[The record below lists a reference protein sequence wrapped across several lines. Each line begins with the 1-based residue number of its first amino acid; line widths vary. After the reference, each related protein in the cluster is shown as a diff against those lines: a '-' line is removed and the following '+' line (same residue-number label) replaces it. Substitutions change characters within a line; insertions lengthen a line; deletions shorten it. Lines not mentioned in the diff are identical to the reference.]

1 MSERNPQGGSF
12 ERRQR
17 NTRRH
22 NARVLA
28 MQILY
33 ESVVTGHSTAEI
45 LVRTSAQGGTPEE
58 TLAYASDLL
67 TGIRAQ
73 GRNIDIEIE
82 DAAPDY
88 PVEDI
93 APIDHAILQI
103 AVFEIMFGDDVPPR
117 AAVNEAVSIAREFGG
132 DSSARFV
139 NGVLGTV
146 IDRRRPDARRLRPQ
160 S

>member
-1 MSERNPQGGSF
+1 MSSRTSSGGSQ

-17 NTRRH
+17 NQRRH

-45 LVRTSAQGGTPEE
+45 LVRTSAQGGTPEA
-58 TLAYASDLL
+58 TLAYTSDLL

-73 GRNIDIEIE
+73 VRNIDAEIA
-82 DAAPDY
+82 DAAPTH
-88 PVEDI
+88 PTAEI
-93 APIDHAILQI
+93 APIDHAVLQI
-103 AVFEIMFGDDVPPR
+103 GIFEILFGDDVPPR

-139 NGVLGTV
+139 NGVLGTI
-146 IDRRRPDARRLRPQ
+146 IDRRRPDARRARPAT
-160 S
+160 